1 MPNPEKEQAVAV
13 LEERFKKS
21 KSLVFASFQGLS
33 SAQIV
38 EMRREFKK
46 NKLEY
51 YVVKNTLANIAA
63 ERAGIKDTEN
73 FFKGPTGVCI
83 AYDEPAL
90 AFKLAHQISKKF
102 EKYKIKGGVFE
113 GEVVPLQE
121 VESLAA
127 LPTRPELLARL
138 AGAFQSPIQ
147 QLASVL
153 NAIIQELPGV
163 LDEVRKQKE
172 ETEKAAAASAPAAA
186 PEAEAATPPAAGGAA
201 S

>member
-38 EMRREFKK
+38 EMRREFKQS
-46 NKLEY
+46 KLEY

-63 ERAGIKDTEN
+63 ERAGIKNAEP
-73 FFKGPTGVCI
+73 FFKGQTGVCI
-83 AYDEPAL
+83 AYDDPAT
-90 AFKLAHQISKKF
+90 AFKLAYQISKKF

-113 GEVVPLQE
+113 GEVVQPTE
-121 VESLAA
+121 VESLAT
-127 LPTRPELLARL
+127 LPTRPELLSRL
-138 AGAFQSPIQ
+138 AGALQGPIQ

-163 LDEVRKQKE
+163 LDAVRKKKE
-172 ETEKAAAASAPAAA
+172 EAGQVAPAAA
-186 PEAEAATPPAAGGAA
+186 AEAAPPPPASAA
-201 S
+201 SSPTATEN